1 MQFPGIEPRYL
12 TVRKSFAGGRLQPR
26 FDRRQPV
33 REAGQDL
40 RLRQVEGSHEGG
52 HQESQQGILILNL
65 THHIVML
72 IVEAL
77 PSPVEND
84 ARERFL

>member
-12 TVRKSFAGGRLQPR
+12 TVRKSFAGGRFQPR

-40 RLRQVEGSHEGG
+40 RLRQVEGSHQGG
-52 HQESQQGILILNL
+52 HQESQQGILIR
-65 THHIVML
+65 HHIIDVKF
-72 IVEAL
+72 AG
-77 PSPVEND
+77 SP
-84 ARERFL
+84 A